1 MKIIDA
7 YWELRNLGITTQ
19 EVEIEPE
26 DTLEEVKHALSLL
39 TANYQVIKT
48 PVSNLALYALLS
60 SSGFSFAESMITVS
74 HSVKEL
80 SCSPLIKRISDQIIF
95 EEMNDNETEIMH
107 AQIKNGM
114 FQTDRVILDSHF
126 TPSQAANRYIL
137 WMKDEKER
145 GSVLYTYKY
154 KGQPVGFVCM
164 REIKPKVYY
173 PVLGGVYDVEKNPS
187 IGFAIVYRQ
196 LEMIKSLG
204 GKQLVTNIS
213 SNNAAV
219 VRAYSQLGYI
229 FEDIKYVFVKHM
241 D

>member
-1 MKIIDA
+1 MKIINA
-7 YWELRNLGITTQ
+7 YWELRNLGETTQ
-19 EVEIEPE
+19 EVEIELE
-26 DTLEEVKHALSLL
+26 DTIEEVKQALTYLS
-39 TANYQVIKT
+39 AHYQVIKV
-48 PVSNLALYALLS
+48 PVADLNLNALLS
-60 SSGFSFAESMITVS
+60 SCGFSFAEAMIKVS
-74 HSVKEL
+74 HSVMEF
-80 SCSPLIKRISDQIIF
+80 SCSPLIKRISDQITF
-95 EEMNDNETEIMH
+95 EVMSEVETEIMH
-107 AQIKNGM
+107 EQIKNGM

-164 REIKPKVYY
+164 REIKPKVYS

-219 VRAYSQLGYI
+219 VRAYSQLGYV
-229 FEDIKYVFVKHM
+229 FEDIKYVFVKHL
-241 D
+241 

>member
-1 MKIIDA
+1 MEIIDA
-7 YWELRNLGITTQ
+7 HWELRNLGVTTQ
-19 EVEIEPE
+19 EVEIESDNTPE
-26 DTLEEVKHALSLL
+26 NIKKALSSL
-39 TANYQVIKT
+39 TAKYQVVKV
-48 PVSNLALYALLS
+48 PVADLNMNSLLS
-60 SSGFSFAESMITVS
+60 SYGFSFAEAMIRVS
-74 HSVKEL
+74 HSLKEL
-80 SCSPLIKRISDQIIF
+80 SCSPLIKRISDQITF
-95 EEMNDNETEIMH
+95 KEMSDDETEIMH
-107 AQIKNGM
+107 EQIKNGM

-126 TPSQAANRYIL
+126 TPSQAANRYIQ
-137 WMKDEKER
+137 WMKDEKKR

-164 REIKPKVYY
+164 RKIKPKVYY

-196 LEMIKSLG
+196 LEMIKSLD

-219 VRAYSQLGYI
+219 VRAYSQLGYVI
-229 FEDIKYVFVKHM
+229 EDIKYVFVKHM